1 MQYRSSISDPQNDQF
16 LSRKPLLAQ
25 VPRGIGYRRFLPSIL
40 DMESVLPERF
50 SLSRAT
56 SLLIGF
62 IEWSLPLRLDSIDLI
77 GGKKHWLIL

>member
-1 MQYRSSISDPQNDQF
+1 
-16 LSRKPLLAQ
+16 
-25 VPRGIGYRRFLPSIL
+25 
-40 DMESVLPERF
+40 MESVLPERF

-62 IEWSLPLRLDSIDLI
+62 IEWSFPLRLDSTDLI